1 MLTPSVFAA
10 LTRRPEPDPPVR
22 CCIIWR
28 RAELANGAR
37 SWDFFCRAPLS
48 DAERIVDHDC
58 REMGL
63 ENEDYQVWRG

>member
-1 MLTPSVFAA
+1 MLTPSVFAV

-28 RAELANGAR
+28 RVHHH
-37 SWDFFCRAPLS
+37 WDFFCRAPLS